1 MCINKI
7 NEPFKLA
14 YHILCNLCEPEPY
27 LFLKSKNKHL
37 LSFDVVVHTL
47 AKQAKDP

>member
-7 NEPFKLA
+7 NEPFELA
-14 YHILCNLCEPEPY
+14 YHILCSLCEPEPY
-27 LFLKSKNKHL
+27 SFLKSKNL